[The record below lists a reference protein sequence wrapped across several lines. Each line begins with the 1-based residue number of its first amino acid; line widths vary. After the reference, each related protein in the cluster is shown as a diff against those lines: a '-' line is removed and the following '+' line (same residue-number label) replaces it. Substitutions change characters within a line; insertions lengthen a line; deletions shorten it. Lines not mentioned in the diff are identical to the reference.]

1 MCFKFTIFPDCEP
14 LLLLLRGQLLDQG
27 FPNSE
32 SLWPYLQSSL
42 FSWYSRVSLTCLWGW
57 IYFIYL
63 DWVFWAVKSK
73 TVSVFQK
80 LLNVFSYCLMKFF
93 FFICIIS
100 CCWVES
106 AKCSYFFS
114 LLSFFISLA
123 EFWNKSVIHATFI
136 NSFFSLWLNT
146 PILLINFN
154 YCSSEWL
161 LNVLFEFLRSD
172 LSCLES
178 VILYFL
184 ISCLI
189 KCTLK
194 SHIS

>member
-1 MCFKFTIFPDCEP
+1 
-14 LLLLLRGQLLDQG
+14 
-27 FPNSE
+27 
-32 SLWPYLQSSL
+32 
-42 FSWYSRVSLTCLWGW
+42 
-57 IYFIYL
+57 
-63 DWVFWAVKSK
+63 
-73 TVSVFQK
+73 
-80 LLNVFSYCLMKFF
+80 MKFF

-100 CCWVES
+100 CCWV
-106 AKCSYFFS
+106 
-114 LLSFFISLA
+114 LA